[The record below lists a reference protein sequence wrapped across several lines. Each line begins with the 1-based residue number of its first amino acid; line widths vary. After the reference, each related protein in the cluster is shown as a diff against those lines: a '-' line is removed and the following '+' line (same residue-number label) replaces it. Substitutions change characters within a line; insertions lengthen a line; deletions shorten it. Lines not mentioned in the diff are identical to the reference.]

1 MPGFDQTGP
10 MGAGSMTG
18 GGRGRCQ
25 GADVV
30 YGRPFFRNRG
40 GFNVTRYGRGFGC
53 GFGRGFGRGG
63 WNRPGFASYPMNLGE
78 EISILKSEA
87 EFLKNDLDSIHQQ
100 IATLEKSQ
108 PKE

>member
-1 MPGFDQTGP
+1 MPGYDQTGP
-10 MGAGSMTG
+10 MGAGPMTG

-25 GADVV
+25 GADIV

-40 GFNVTRYGRGFGC
+40 RLTGTRYGRGFGC
-53 GFGRGFGRGG
+53 GLGRGG
-63 WNRPGFASYPMNLGE
+63 WNRSGFASYPMSLGE

-87 EFLKNDLDSIHQQ
+87 EFLKNDLDRIHQQ

-108 PKE
+108 SKE